1 MDCPICHRAMEPGSV
16 KLRTLGGFMSS
27 RTTLTWYPR
36 KASEKR
42 GLDAILPA
50 VGKQLSVISG
60 MQSETCPDAWYCPAC
75 GHVMALFSADP

>member
-1 MDCPICHRAMEPGSV
+1 MECPICHRTMEPGSV

-42 GLDAILPA
+42 GLGAIL
-50 VGKQLSVISG
+50 
-60 MQSETCPDAWYCPAC
+60 PDAWYCPAC